1 MSSIALKALGLA
13 TVFLLNP
20 LTAQVAAVIEQDHPV
35 DVDSGYWDHAGS
47 GEAVVYESKVRVDD
61 ASIIR
66 LHFGVCNLPAG
77 SRMEITSLE
86 DGAMQRLD
94 GISLVNY
101 ANSSAFFNGSEVS
114 IKLIAGPG
122 TQGNRLEVI
131 GATATEYPIDESICG
146 FLDDRSLSSDN
157 RQGRLSSGCTGWM
170 IGKESALS
178 AGHCGATGRNMIL
191 SFKVPLSATN
201 GALRA
206 SSPNDQYPY
215 QVLAALA
222 NGVGAD
228 YGVARVGPNSNTGLF
243 PPEAYGEGFYQ
254 LAPPPESPLSQIIR
268 ITGYGSVAS
277 DSNLPRTHN
286 QVQKTHFGPMRF
298 ASTTSL
304 QYATDTT
311 GGNSGSPVIHENTG
325 AAIGIHTH
333 GGCGGGGANSGTRI
347 DLPGLLG
354 AMSLLASTLD
364 NPPQASLYGQGCESS
379 KGIGTMG
386 ISGVPVV
393 GGIFSLDLDNLP
405 IGMAGGVF
413 MGFSKDQW
421 AAAGVSLPLDMGQFG
436 FPGCELLVSPDR
448 FFPRDTWIGTTNKV
462 LQVPTEPTLIG
473 LDLYLQYIFVDLFIG
488 GLLRTTNAVEI
499 KIGG

>member
-1 MSSIALKALGLA
+1 MSAISVKALGLA
-13 TVFLLNP
+13 SVLLLNP

-35 DVDSGYWDHAGS
+35 ALDSGYLDHS
-47 GEAVVYESKVRVDD
+47 GPGETLVFESKVRVDD
-61 ASIIR
+61 APIIR
-66 LHFGVCNLPAG
+66 LQFGICNLPKG
-77 SRMEITSLE
+77 SRLEITSLE

-94 GISLVNY
+94 GVSLEHY
-101 ANSSAFFNGSEVS
+101 DNSSAYFNGSEVS

-122 TQGNRLEVI
+122 TIGNRLEVI
-131 GATATEYPIDESICG
+131 GATATEYPMDESICG
-146 FLDDRSLSSDN
+146 PLDDRSPSFDN

-170 IGKESALS
+170 IGNNMALS
-178 AGHCGATGRNMIL
+178 AGHCGAAGRSMIL

-201 GALRA
+201 GGLRA
-206 SSPNDQYPY
+206 AHPTDQYPY

-228 YGVARVGPNSNTGLF
+228 YGVARVSPNSNTGLL
-243 PPEAYGEGFYQ
+243 PPQAYGEGFYQ
-254 LAPPPESPLSQIIR
+254 LAPPPTSPLSQIIR
-268 ITGYGSVAS
+268 ITGYGSVPS
-277 DSNLPRTHN
+277 DGNLPRSLN

-298 ASTTSL
+298 AGTTSL

-311 GGNSGSPVIHENTG
+311 GGNSGSPIIHENTG

-333 GGCGGGGANSGTRI
+333 GGCDGGGANSGTRI

-354 AMSLLASTLD
+354 AMALFSSSLP
-364 NPPQASLYGQGCESS
+364 NPPQASLYGTGCESS
-379 KGIGTMG
+379 KGIGNMG
-386 ISGVPVV
+386 ISGAPVV

-413 MGFSKDQW
+413 LGFSKDQW
-421 AAAGVSLPLDMGQFG
+421 AAAGVPLPLDLDQFG
-436 FPGCELLVSPDR
+436 LPGCELLVSPDR
-448 FFPRDTWIGTTNKV
+448 FFPRDTWIGTTSLV
-462 LQVPTEPTLIG
+462 MQVPAETTLIG
-473 LDLYLQYIFVDLFIG
+473 LDVYLQYAFVDLFIG